1 MAKLKF
7 EHLKTV
13 TSRGLS
19 PDEAQERIHTV
30 ITDSIGEGR
39 AIEETGNGITCVT
52 TPWLVGACRLYYFIE
67 SRDNKHSIE
76 VAHDFKGY
84 VYLLTGIGIIIFT
97 LINILFLHL
106 KATGSVILGVI
117 GAIAIIATLEI
128 AGFKARK
135 NARIDFVKIER
146 ALSAAE
152 KDGTFSK

>member
-19 PDEAQERIHTV
+19 PDEAQERIHSV
-30 ITDSIGEGR
+30 IIDSIGEGR

-84 VYLLTGIGIIIFT
+84 VYLLTVIGIIIFT

-106 KATGSVILGVI
+106 KATGSVIWGVI
-117 GAIAIIATLEI
+117 GAITIIATLEI

-135 NARIDFVKIER
+135 NARIDFDKIEQ
-146 ALSAAE
+146 AIAE
-152 KDGTFSK
+152 AENAGIFGK